1 MNLNRAQSLTR
12 AQAEKTPTIAKRQIF
27 LATILPLNSVQ
38 LSIAHESFVILTS
51 FAPAIVTVHQ
61 RAIHTDELFCQSFA
75 LMSYLDHNEIVE
87 GNTSK
92 ISVGTKAGR
101 QC

>member
-1 MNLNRAQSLTR
+1 MKRARSLTR
-12 AQAEKTPTIAKRQIF
+12 TQAEKTLTIVKRQIF
-27 LATILPLNSVQ
+27 LAAIVPFNSDQ
-38 LSIAHESFVILTS
+38 LSTAHESFVILTS

-61 RAIHTDELFCQSFA
+61 RVIHTDELFCQSFA

-101 QC
+101 QY